1 MRIDSVLCAC
11 VYADDFSGTQFA
23 GGVSFVK
30 RNVAA
35 HGIDGDL
42 AGRCMLRNRLA
53 GAQAQEHHAITGLV
67 RQTFGLNLL
76 LLNSISS
83 LRFCFSILIFLSAR
97 CGAGFYPDPTRAPT
111 GCAMTGLVG
120 RAILRSA
127 EWKRSQ
133 PCSAR
138 NYSGAWTRRNSRGL
152 PNERWNCAS
161 EQEMLFFSGEEAKGL
176 FVVVSGKVRA
186 FQQNAEGREQV
197 MHVDTAGATMADVPV
212 FDDGPYPASAVA
224 EEDTDVL
231 FIDKRDI
238 LQFCLEHPPFALRAL
253 KLMAERVR
261 RHARLVKVL
270 SFHEVGQRLALL
282 LLTEAQ
288 NAGVNGGERVAFQ
301 LALSNHD
308 IAIRIGSVRDVVSR
322 ALARLQHDG
331 LVVVKARAVT
341 ILDVRALKIYAENS
355 H

>member
-1 MRIDSVLCAC
+1 MEKIAALQRTRLFGNLDETELAWVA
-11 VYADDFSGTQFA
+11 
-23 GGVSFVK
+23 K
-30 RNVAA
+30 RAV
-35 HGIDGDL
+35 
-42 AGRCMLRNRLA
+42 
-53 GAQAQEHHAITGLV
+53 E
-67 RQTFGLNLL
+67 
-76 LLNSISS
+76 
-83 LRFCFSILIFLSAR
+83 LRFR
-97 CGAGFYPDPTRAPT
+97 T
-111 GCAMTGLVG
+111 G
-120 RAILRSA
+120 
-127 EWKRSQ
+127 
-133 PCSAR
+133 
-138 NYSGAWTRRNSRGL
+138 N
-152 PNERWNCAS
+152 
-161 EQEMLFFSGEEAKGL
+161 MLFFSGEEAKGL

-288 NAGVNGGERVAFQ
+288 NAGANGGAPVAFQ

-341 ILDVRALKIYAENS
+341 ILDVRALKMYAENS